1 VKKMGVRV
9 KVICLNIFYHI
20 MLSLTL
26 VDLRDTVS
34 RHGGDGLTV
43 GLDDLRGLLQS

>member
-1 VKKMGVRV
+1 MKKMGVRV

-26 VDLRDTVS
+26 VDLS
-34 RHGGDGLTV
+34 GHGGDGLTV